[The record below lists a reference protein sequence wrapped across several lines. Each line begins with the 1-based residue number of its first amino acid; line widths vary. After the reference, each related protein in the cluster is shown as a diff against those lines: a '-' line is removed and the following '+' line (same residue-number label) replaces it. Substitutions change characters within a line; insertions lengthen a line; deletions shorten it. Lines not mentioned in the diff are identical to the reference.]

1 MSATFP
7 DALKNELSFLAVKEL
22 VPKGILESEFKKRNR
37 THIKFSNSYVS
48 QNLDDIINSYLE
60 GKKILIVM
68 NTVRRAQDVF
78 RRLRTLM
85 EENNYPPNDLML
97 IHSRFTFRDRRNLE
111 KRIFDYPRIVV
122 ATQVIEVSLDIDY
135 DILFTEACYLDSL
148 VQRAGRINRYGNL
161 GNNGEGLVNV
171 FLPENTLPY
180 ESSMLQNSVKLVLS
194 RIDL

>member
-22 VPKGILESEFKKRNR
+22 VTKGILESEFKKRNR
-37 THIKFSNSYVS
+37 THIEFSNSYVS